1 MKSEMAEVKLAK
13 LCIEMM
19 QERFK
24 GEGSHK
30 GDTIVG
36 VRLVGNGVQPV
47 YKKAKPKFKLAP
59 VQEARE
65 RVPERRRFLKRAAD
79 AHSMGTWDT
88 RHLPVKDASSPGVED
103 AYVIRMVDTY
113 TYSVWMT
120 KEKDWLRSKR
130 GGRRA
135 WTYVVMAENAM
146 WEWECK
152 QAVGGK

>member
-1 MKSEMAEVKLAK
+1 MKSEIAEVKLVK
-13 LCIEMM
+13 D
-19 QERFK
+19 
-24 GEGSHK
+24 EGSHK

-59 VQEARE
+59 VQEVRKP
-65 RVPERRRFLKRAAD
+65 VPERRKFLERMSF
-79 AHSMGTWDT
+79 HSMGTWDT
-88 RHLPVKDASSPGVED
+88 RHLPVKDAGSPEARHD
-103 AYVIRMVDTY
+103 AYVIRMADTY

-130 GGRRA
+130 GDRRA
-135 WTYVVMAENAM
+135 WTYVCGAEIAM

-152 QAVGGK
+152 QAVGGA